1 MELCSYKRGLWS
13 CRRPRRKSNS
23 TTIPLYC
30 DKHYTNANRK
40 NKLKSEKKKAITM
53 TNDAHENYKV
63 RVNSQSRDRNR
74 AYRNRRRESLH
85 KIVDAKVKAIAS
97 RLDTIKDGQHYVIIP
112 NVVSNLLTVDDI
124 VREGDIDFKNPS
136 TSKTQQDQ
144 SRGLCRQSKT
154 QRI

>member
-23 TTIPLYC
+23 TMIPLYC

-53 TNDAHENYKV
+53 TNDAHENNKV

-74 AYRNRRRESLH
+74 AYRNRRREILH